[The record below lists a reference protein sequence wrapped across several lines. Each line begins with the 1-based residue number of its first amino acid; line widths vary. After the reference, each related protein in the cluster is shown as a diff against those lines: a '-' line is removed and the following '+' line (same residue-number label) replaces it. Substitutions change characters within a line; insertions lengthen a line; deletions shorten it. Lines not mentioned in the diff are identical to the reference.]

1 MKNPYSVFS
10 EEYFMM
16 EALKQA
22 YQAYEQGEIP
32 VGALVVH
39 EKKVIAK
46 AYNQVEMLNDPT
58 AHAEILAIT
67 SAANYIGS
75 KYLDECTLYVTLE
88 PCLMC
93 AGASYWAQLSGI
105 IYGASDP
112 KRGFSSTG
120 EYALHPKTKVR
131 GGLLA
136 KESSELLTQFFA
148 KLRDT

>member
-22 YQAYEQGEIP
+22 HQAYEQDEIP

-39 EKKVIAK
+39 GKKIIAK

-58 AHAEILAIT
+58 AHAEMLAIT

-88 PCLMC
+88 PCAMC
-93 AGASYWAQLSGI
+93 AGASYWAQLSSI

-112 KRGFSSTG
+112 KRGFLSTG
-120 EYALHPKTKVR
+120 EKELHPKTKVR

-136 KESSELLTQFFA
+136 EESSELLNQFFA
-148 KLRDT
+148 KLRDS